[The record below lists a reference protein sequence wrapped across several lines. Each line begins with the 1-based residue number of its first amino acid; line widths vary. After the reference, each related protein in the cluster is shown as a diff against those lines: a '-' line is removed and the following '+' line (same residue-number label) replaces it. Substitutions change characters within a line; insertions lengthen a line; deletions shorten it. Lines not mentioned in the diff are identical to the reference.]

1 MPADRNNRT
10 GGAGCGTL
18 GETRRSRMELMTIGD
33 LARRAGVGV
42 ETVRFYQRQ
51 GLLAEPER
59 APGKRRLYAP
69 EDLTALRFI
78 RRCKGLG
85 FALKDIALLV
95 SIRRSRSR
103 SCAQLHE
110 LVAEA
115 IHVLDAK
122 KQTIELRRDALAR
135 MLEACAARGA
145 LRDCGTLA
153 AFEE

>member
-1 MPADRNNRT
+1 MQ
-10 GGAGCGTL
+10 
-18 GETRRSRMELMTIGD
+18 LMTIGD

-51 GLLAEPER
+51 GLLAEPAR
-59 APGKRRLYAP
+59 PPGKRRLYTP
-69 EDLTALRFI
+69 EDLTDLRFI

-95 SIRRSRSR
+95 SIRRSGAR

-122 KQTIELRRDALAR
+122 KQTIELRRAALAC
-135 MLEACAARGA
+135 MLEACSAEGT
-145 LRDCGTLA
+145 LRDCRMLA

>member
-1 MPADRNNRT
+1 
-10 GGAGCGTL
+10 
-18 GETRRSRMELMTIGD
+18 MELMTIGD

-51 GLLAEPER
+51 GLLAEPAR
-59 APGKRRLYAP
+59 APGKRRLYTP
-69 EDLTALRFI
+69 EDLTELRFV

-85 FALKDIALLV
+85 FALKDIGLLV

-103 SCAQLHE
+103 SCTHLHE

-135 MLEACAARGA
+135 MLEACSAPGT
-145 LRDCGTLA
+145 LRQCRMLA
-153 AFEE
+153 AFEERTGGLENSREVTP

>member
-1 MPADRNNRT
+1 MPADSNNT
-10 GGAGCGTL
+10 HPGGGVRYAGQDT
-18 GETRRSRMELMTIGD
+18 SMELMTIGD

-103 SCAQLHE
+103 SCAHLHE

-135 MLEACAARGA
+135 MLEACPARGA
-145 LRDCGTLA
+145 LRDCSTLA